1 MGWEGVANGAGVERA
16 GNLPRHMLRDDPDPW
31 DENVDLCG
39 WPAETRGETSRRRRA
54 SVTTMGTRALN
65 CPNCGTGM
73 EQRAL
78 EGKLGVQIEVDLCFG
93 CHVLWLDKRES
104 LHLSAGGTL
113 DLFKALNEHHD
124 DPRQALRSTN
134 QCPRCARRLVLQ
146 HDIGRGG
153 RFSYYRCAQ
162 HGRLE
167 PFSEFLK
174 EKAFVRDLNPLE
186 KQRLSAEVKQVQ
198 CSSCGAPVQL
208 SEGFACSHCGSPLTV
223 LDPEAVT
230 KALRELHEAEAV
242 QKSVSPE
249 AAEARARALA
259 AMENV
264 RLQRPEPYDRGSS
277 FQISISGSGSGVEDL
292 LSTSIRRLVKLLS

>member
-1 MGWEGVANGAGVERA
+1 MLTSEVGA
-16 GNLPRHMLRDDPDPW
+16 PRL
-31 DENVDLCG
+31 
-39 WPAETRGETSRRRRA
+39 AGETSCRSEAHGSTVGEPEKPAREE
-54 SVTTMGTRALN
+54 GLN
-65 CPNCGTGM
+65 CPNCGTEM
-73 EQRAL
+73 ERQAL
-78 EGKLGVQIEVDLCFG
+78 EGKLGVEIEVDICYG

-113 DLFKALNEHHD
+113 DLFKALNEHRD
-124 DPRQALRSTN
+124 DARQALRATN
-134 QCPRCARRLVLQ
+134 QCPRCGGRLKLQ
-146 HDIGRGG
+146 NDIGKGG

-174 EKAFVRDLNPLE
+174 EKEFVRTLNPLE

-208 SEGFACSHCGSPLTV
+208 SEGFACGHCGSPLTV

-230 KALRELHEAEAV
+230 KTLQELNDADAAQKAV
-242 QKSVSPE
+242 APE
-249 AAEARARALA
+249 VAEARARALA

-264 RLQRPEPYDRGSS
+264 RRERPDPYDRSSGS
-277 FQISISGSGSGVEDL
+277 FNISITRGGHRGSAGEDL
-292 LSTSIRRLVKLLS
+292 LSTSINFLVRLLG